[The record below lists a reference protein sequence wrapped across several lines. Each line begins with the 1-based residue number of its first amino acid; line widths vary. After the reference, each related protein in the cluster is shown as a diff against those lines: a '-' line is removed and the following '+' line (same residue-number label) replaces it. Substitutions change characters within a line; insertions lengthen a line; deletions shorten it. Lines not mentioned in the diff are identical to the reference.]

1 LKKRKAIVVGSGFAG
16 LSVAASLAQKD
27 FQVSVLEKNDQVG
40 GRARV
45 FRHDGYLFDMGPS
58 WYWMPDVFEKF
69 YNKFGRTTS
78 DFYQL
83 KRLDPSYQVIFSKD
97 ESIELSADLENLK
110 SQFDQIEK
118 GSGEQLQKFLQQA
131 KLKYDA
137 GMSDFVYR
145 PSLSISEF
153 ADLQIL
159 KSLFKLDL
167 FQSFSAHTR
176 KFFKDPRIIS
186 LIEFPVLFLG
196 AMPTQ
201 IPALYSLMNYADI
214 SLGTWYP
221 MGGMH
226 QIVKAMKTIA
236 EDQGVIFKLNAEVTD
251 IEINNRLVNKVITKK
266 GSFDADIVVAAADYQ
281 HVEQKILGKQY
292 CNYSDSYWAKKTMAP
307 SCLIYYVGVN
317 KNIKKLLHHNLF
329 FDEDMNQHSDE
340 IYKNP
345 QWPTK
350 PLFYVC
356 CPSKTDP
363 NVAPEGKEN
372 LFILIP
378 VAAGI
383 KDDEMIREKYF
394 NLVLK
399 RIENFCGEQI
409 SNAIEYKRSYAYTE
423 FVSDYNAF
431 KGNAYG
437 LANTL
442 MQTAFLKPSIK
453 NNKLENFYYTGQ
465 LTVPGPGVP
474 PSIISGQVVADYISK
489 NI

>member
-97 ESIELSADLENLK
+97 ESIELSADLEHLK

-145 PSLSISEF
+145 PSLSILEF

-159 KSLFKLDL
+159 KSLFELDL

-251 IEINNRLVNKVITKK
+251 IEINNRLVNKVITKNA
-266 GSFDADIVVAAADYQ
+266 SFDADIVVAAADYQ